1 MSAKQILSVVRS
13 EPMDAR
19 QERFLLPSEA
29 ARLLGVAT
37 STLRRWAEEGK
48 LHSGTT
54 IGGHRRYRESEI
66 SRLAQGLGLDD
77 TNGNGSG
84 Y

>member
-1 MSAKQILSVVRS
+1 MTVTQDLAVVRTA
-13 EPMDAR
+13 EHEIR
-19 QERFLLPSEA
+19 ERFLLPSEA

-48 LHSGTT
+48 IHSGTT

-66 SRLAQGLGLDD
+66 TRLAQGLGLEEIVL
-77 TNGNGSG
+77 S
-84 Y
+84 

>member
-1 MSAKQILSVVRS
+1 MAMNAVSIGGNGHADQR
-13 EPMDAR
+13 
-19 QERFLLPSEA
+19 ERFLLPSEA
-29 ARLLGVAT
+29 ARQLGVAT

-48 LHSGTT
+48 IHSGTT

-66 SRLAQGLGLDD
+66 SRLAQGLGLEEA
-77 TNGNGSG
+77 SV

>member
-1 MSAKQILSVVRS
+1 MTAKQMLQVVRD
-13 EPMDAR
+13 EPVEPRA
-19 QERFLLPSEA
+19 ERFLLPSEA

-66 SRLAQGLGLDD
+66 SRLASGLGLDD
-77 TNGNGSG
+77 SL
-84 Y
+84 

>member
-1 MSAKQILSVVRS
+1 MAV
-13 EPMDAR
+13 EPIHLRLTVEDR
-19 QERFLLPSEA
+19 ERFLLPAEA
-29 ARLLGVAT
+29 ARMLGVAT

-66 SRLAQGLGLDD
+66 SRLAQGLGLEDMLV
-77 TNGNGSG
+77 N
-84 Y
+84 

>member
-1 MSAKQILSVVRS
+1 MTMTQSHISIVPS
-13 EPMDAR
+13 GDADQR
-19 QERFLLPSEA
+19 ERFLLPSEA

-48 LHSGTT
+48 IHSGTT

-66 SRLAQGLGLDD
+66 TRLAQGLGLEEPEA
-77 TNGNGSG
+77 N
-84 Y
+84 

>member
-1 MSAKQILSVVRS
+1 MAMTQERISVMSGGVS
-13 EPMDAR
+13 EQR
-19 QERFLLPSEA
+19 ERFLLPSEA

-48 LHSGTT
+48 IHSGTT

-66 SRLAQGLGLDD
+66 SRLAQGLGLEEAV
-77 TNGNGSG
+77 TN
-84 Y
+84 

>member
-1 MSAKQILSVVRS
+1 MTMTQDSITIRLDDDGR
-13 EPMDAR
+13 
-19 QERFLLPSEA
+19 ERFLLPSEA

-48 LHSGTT
+48 IHSGTT

-66 SRLAQGLGLDD
+66 SRLAQGLGLEEVAKI
-77 TNGNGSG
+77 
-84 Y
+84 

>member
-1 MSAKQILSVVRS
+1 MTVTQDLAVVRS
-13 EPMDAR
+13 GADHELR
-19 QERFLLPSEA
+19 ERFLLPSEA

-48 LHSGTT
+48 IHSGTT

-66 SRLAQGLGLDD
+66 TRLAQGLGLDEVVA
-77 TNGNGSG
+77 N
-84 Y
+84 

>member
-1 MSAKQILSVVRS
+1 MAMNGTMTVGANGYADQR
-13 EPMDAR
+13 
-19 QERFLLPSEA
+19 ERFLLPSEA

-48 LHSGTT
+48 IHSGTT

-66 SRLAQGLGLDD
+66 SRLAQGLGLEEVVA
-77 TNGNGSG
+77 N
-84 Y
+84 

>member
-1 MSAKQILSVVRS
+1 MAMTESSITMR
-13 EPMDAR
+13 PDDDR
-19 QERFLLPSEA
+19 ERFLLPSEA

-48 LHSGTT
+48 IHSGTT

-66 SRLAQGLGLDD
+66 SRLAQGLGLEDVAAL
-77 TNGNGSG
+77 
-84 Y
+84 

>member
-1 MSAKQILSVVRS
+1 MTMKPNLVALNGDGHGR
-13 EPMDAR
+13 
-19 QERFLLPSEA
+19 ERFLLPAEA

-54 IGGHRRYRESEI
+54 IGGHRRYRASEI
-66 SRLAQGLGLDD
+66 TRLAQGLGLE
-77 TNGNGSG
+77 GEAEA
-84 Y
+84 

>member
-1 MSAKQILSVVRS
+1 MAMTQVTSPIRLNGD
-13 EPMDAR
+13 MDR
-19 QERFLLPSEA
+19 ERFLLPAEA

-48 LHSGTT
+48 LHSGVT

-66 SRLAQGLGLDD
+66 SRLAQGLGLEE
-77 TNGNGSG
+77 TRLG
-84 Y
+84 

>member
-1 MSAKQILSVVRS
+1 MAMTQERISAVTSGVS
-13 EPMDAR
+13 EGR
-19 QERFLLPSEA
+19 ERFLLPSEA

-48 LHSGTT
+48 IHSGTT

-66 SRLAQGLGLDD
+66 SRLAQGLGLDEAVS
-77 TNGNGSG
+77 N
-84 Y
+84 

>member
-1 MSAKQILSVVRS
+1 MTQERISLVTNGGDQR
-13 EPMDAR
+13 
-19 QERFLLPSEA
+19 ERFLLPSEA

-48 LHSGTT
+48 IHSGST

-66 SRLAQGLGLDD
+66 SRLAQGLGLEEADS
-77 TNGNGSG
+77 N
-84 Y
+84 

>member
-1 MSAKQILSVVRS
+1 MTMTQAQISVVPNGDGEGR
-13 EPMDAR
+13 
-19 QERFLLPSEA
+19 ERFLLPSEA

-48 LHSGTT
+48 IHSGTT

-66 SRLAQGLGLDD
+66 NRLAQGLGLEDSIS
-77 TNGNGSG
+77 N
-84 Y
+84 

>member
-1 MSAKQILSVVRS
+1 MAVTQSI
-13 EPMDAR
+13 MTAR
-19 QERFLLPSEA
+19 PGGDLELRERFLLPSEA

-48 LHSGTT
+48 IHSGTT

-66 SRLAQGLGLDD
+66 TRLAQGLGLEEIV
-77 TNGNGSG
+77 TN
-84 Y
+84 

>member
-1 MSAKQILSVVRS
+1 MTVTHDISVRTNGDL
-13 EPMDAR
+13 EIR
-19 QERFLLPSEA
+19 ERFLLPSEA

-48 LHSGTT
+48 IHSGTT

-66 SRLAQGLGLDD
+66 TRLAQGLGLDEAIS
-77 TNGNGSG
+77 N
-84 Y
+84 

>member
-1 MSAKQILSVVRS
+1 MAMTQAHISVVPAGDS
-13 EPMDAR
+13 EGR
-19 QERFLLPSEA
+19 ERFLLPSEA

-48 LHSGTT
+48 IHSGTT

-77 TNGNGSG
+77 TN
-84 Y
+84 

>member
-1 MSAKQILSVVRS
+1 MNQVSLSMH
-13 EPMDAR
+13 PNGDADAR
-19 QERFLLPSEA
+19 ERFLLPSEA

-48 LHSGTT
+48 IHSGST

-77 TNGNGSG
+77 SILG
-84 Y
+84 

>member
-1 MSAKQILSVVRS
+1 MTMTQSSIPVRHD
-13 EPMDAR
+13 EDR
-19 QERFLLPSEA
+19 ERFLLPSEA

-48 LHSGTT
+48 IHSGST

-66 SRLAQGLGLDD
+66 TRLAQGLGLDD
-77 TNGNGSG
+77 VVSN
-84 Y
+84 

>member
-1 MSAKQILSVVRS
+1 MTMTQGIISVRPNGTVDLR
-13 EPMDAR
+13 
-19 QERFLLPSEA
+19 ERFLLPSEA

-48 LHSGTT
+48 IHSGTT

-66 SRLAQGLGLDD
+66 SRLAQGLGLEEVAA
-77 TNGNGSG
+77 N
-84 Y
+84 

>member
-1 MSAKQILSVVRS
+1 MAMTEERISVMGNGAAEQR
-13 EPMDAR
+13 
-19 QERFLLPSEA
+19 ERFLLPSEA

-48 LHSGTT
+48 IHSGST

-66 SRLAQGLGLDD
+66 SRLAQGLGLDEAVA
-77 TNGNGSG
+77 N
-84 Y
+84 